1 MRARYLLLVAVVLVA
16 GLFSAMAFRSA
27 QGEARSAQGQAGRTL
42 TFRAVQ
48 ISPRDH
54 HHVDVPPHGLSLGD
68 RDVGAVSLRRNGELF
83 GRAMANCTIN
93 DASFKGLQCAVTLVL
108 RKGQITVQGGGL
120 DRNLPHAP
128 PPSNA
133 DVFAVTGGTGIYA
146 GANGTLTISH
156 GRHADFFTVALR

>member
-1 MRARYLLLVAVVLVA
+1 MRARYLLLVAVVVA
-16 GLFSAMAFRSA
+16 GLFSAMAIRSA
-27 QGEARSAQGQAGRTL
+27 QGEVRSVQGQAGRTL
-42 TFRAVQ
+42 TFRAPPPP
-48 ISPRDH
+48 PRDH

-83 GRAMANCTIN
+83 GRAMAVCTIN
-93 DASFKGLQCAVTLVL
+93 DASFRGQQCAFTLVL

-128 PPSNA
+128 PPSDA

-146 GANGTLTISH
+146 GANGTLTIRH

>member
-1 MRARYLLLVAVVLVA
+1 MSESQSLSAR
-16 GLFSAMAFRSA
+16 
-27 QGEARSAQGQAGRTL
+27 EARVR
-42 TFRAVQ
+42 RALA
-48 ISPRDH
+48 REGH
-54 HHVDVPPHGLSLGD
+54 
-68 RDVGAVSLRRNGELF
+68 A
-83 GRAMANCTIN
+83 
-93 DASFKGLQCAVTLVL
+93 L
-108 RKGQITVQGGGL
+108 RKSRRDGTYMVVDPITTPSLPTTSAPKTGQITVQGGGL

>member
-1 MRARYLLLVAVVLVA
+1 MRARYLLLVAVVVA
-16 GLFSAMAFRSA
+16 GLFSAMAIRSA
-27 QGEARSAQGQAGRTL
+27 QGEVRSAQGQARRTL
-42 TFRAVQ
+42 TFRAPPPP
-48 ISPRDH
+48 PRDH

-83 GRAMANCTIN
+83 GRAMAVCTIN
-93 DASFKGLQCAVTLVL
+93 DASFKGQQCALTLVL

>member
-1 MRARYLLLVAVVLVA
+1 
-16 GLFSAMAFRSA
+16 
-27 QGEARSAQGQAGRTL
+27 
-42 TFRAVQ
+42 
-48 ISPRDH
+48 
-54 HHVDVPPHGLSLGD
+54 VDVPPHGLSLGD

-83 GRAMANCTIN
+83 GRAMAVCTIN
-93 DASFKGLQCAVTLVL
+93 DASFKGQQCAFTLVL